1 MKSSNITNDKKPIKV
16 LFVCLG
22 NICRS
27 PSAHGIMEHLLIAQ
41 GLDDDILVDS
51 AGTYAGHAGSLPDS
65 RMRKAAIARGYTLT
79 HRSRGVRGEDFEI
92 FDIIIGMDNDNI
104 RNLKAMANSCEEMEK
119 VIPMAKFIDN
129 NPNYDY
135 IPDPYY
141 EGREGFELVLDLLE
155 NACSNL
161 LESIKRG
168 TQFK

>member
-1 MKSSNITNDKKPIKV
+1 MNNIINSNKKPIKV

-27 PSAHGIMEHLLIAQ
+27 PSAHGIMEHLLLSN
-41 GLDDDILVDS
+41 GWDDDILVDS
-51 AGTYAGHAGSLPDS
+51 AGTYSGHAGSLPDS

-79 HRSRGVRGEDFEI
+79 HRSRGVRSVDFEE
-92 FDIIIGMDNDNI
+92 FDIIIGMDNENI
-104 RNLKAMANSCEEMEK
+104 RNLKAMANNCEEMDK
-119 VIPMAKFIDN
+119 IIPMAKFISN

-155 NACSNL
+155 NACGNL
-161 LESIKRG
+161 LECIKKN
-168 TQFK
+168 TVFK